1 MQFADLFFGKGTLLL
16 LPVQMSQDMPV
27 QMSQDMHCLSVK
39 SYQLLLSEKEKKF
52 APVLGDVFL
61 DHILGSMECR
71 ISCHLGS

>member
-1 MQFADLFFGKGTLLL
+1 MQFVDLFFGKGTLLL
-16 LPVQMSQDMPV
+16 LPV